1 MKLGKRFS
9 RLKRRCNAGSIS
21 MTFTRKSDGAEL
33 KPHRKLNMMLVL
45 SFNGKVNKKA
55 IDEEFQKMNRRYGIK
70 EK

>member
-1 MKLGKRFS
+1 
-9 RLKRRCNAGSIS
+9 